1 MVRRFKVQVT
11 STLSFHFNE
20 TRDYQVTEK
29 IFFGLVKQRF
39 GFIFYYFL
47 IVNISNCG
55 TDGGSEKE
63 TSYARLS
70 YRLENG
76 FMNTSLASRQRSEHE
91 NEEEDLNVGMVLT
104 RIRPQES
111 IYKPIKCEIAFQT
124 RNRILLFAMEVK

>member
-1 MVRRFKVQVT
+1 MKHLTIKERWT
-11 STLSFHFNE
+11 
-20 TRDYQVTEK
+20 
-29 IFFGLVKQRF
+29 IFFDLVKQKF

-55 TDGGSEKE
+55 SDGGCKKE